1 MGVFDVV
8 KAYTPWAIRRAS
20 HRVKREVR
28 WARNARQPVGKVFED
43 VYNQGMWGGEQG
55 KFYSGPGSEGDAAR
69 IYAQGIR
76 GFITE
81 RNISSVVDLGCGD
94 FACRQPVSRRPN
106 DLRGRR
112 YRRVLGARERS
123 QVPAA
128 TGSPLHASTLSRI
141 NCRKANSASSARYFS
156 ICPMPRYSRSCRSFG
171 NSGTW
176 FTRIT
181 NRDREL
187 DAYQIAIS
195 LMAWIRAYGWT
206 QPCSS
211 ISRLSMRLC
220 NCYLRIPQP

>member
-94 FACRQPVSRRPN
+94 FRVASQFLDDQMTYVGVDIVGSLVRENGARYRQRQGLLCMPRHYQGSIA
-106 DLRGRR
+106 GRR
-112 YRRVLGARERS
+112 TLPHPRGISASVQCRDTRGHAEASAIPVRGLHGS
-123 QVPAA
+123 PTG
-128 TGSPLHASTLSRI
+128 TGSSMHTESRYLSWRGYAHMAGLSPVP
-141 NCRKANSASSARYFS
+141 RSAAFQCACATV
-156 ICPMPRYSRSCRSFG
+156 I
-171 NSGTW
+171 
-176 FTRIT
+176 
-181 NRDREL
+181 
-187 DAYQIAIS
+187 
-195 LMAWIRAYGWT
+195 
-206 QPCSS
+206 
-211 ISRLSMRLC
+211 
-220 NCYLRIPQP
+220 